1 MCIRTGGFQMPG
13 IIYIILYCKNVCN
26 YITYDVHIK
35 PHKTCGWSPT
45 PFLIY
50 TFENPGCG
58 CQGHSTPTLPVYY
71 SAPSQGQL
79 VQLAVLTW

>member
-1 MCIRTGGFQMPG
+1 MCVRIAGFQMPG

-35 PHKTCGWSPT
+35 LHKTRGWSPT

-50 TFENPGCG
+50 TFETPGCG
-58 CQGHSTPTLPVYY
+58 QMDGFEDWHKY
-71 SAPSQGQL
+71 SFIYPEFL
-79 VQLAVLTW
+79 YTHYLHIY